1 MKVYRAARVAMAFL
15 GVTFWVFV
23 WSQAVQAQV
32 KLEHKFPEGERLTY
46 KTTYKTHQTLTLM
59 GMEIESGEDR
69 SMVTSSTTGK
79 RRGDSALPVERKVES
94 LRVDLSLPG
103 GIRASYDTSNPNA
116 KIDVK
121 GLAFLDDV
129 FKLEAAVAY
138 TVVLDDHNKVKAI
151 EGTEKLK
158 EKVEKLDPRSQEMV
172 RNEFEADTFK
182 RSFEQDLQILPDILA
197 RAGEPWER
205 TQIVETDNGQAIS
218 FRKKFE
224 YLGTQQKGD
233 KKLDKIGSKVL
244 EVKYTTDPNS
254 NLDLK
259 VVKSELKAESS
270 EGTIL
275 FDREA
280 GHMVSIKEKV
290 RIKGNITLSAK
301 GMDVPATLDVNIE
314 TNVELQPAA
323 K

>member
-1 MKVYRAARVAMAFL
+1 MTIYRAGKVPKAFL
-15 GVTFWVFV
+15 GVGCLVLM
-23 WSQAVQAQV
+23 WSQTAQAQV
-32 KLEHKFPEGERLTY
+32 KLEHKFPEGKKLAY
-46 KTTYKTHQTLTLM
+46 KTTYNTHQTLTLM
-59 GMEIESGEDR
+59 GMEIESSEDR
-69 SMVTSSTTGK
+69 SIVTSIRTGK
-79 RRGDSALPVERKVES
+79 RRGDLALPVERKVES

-129 FKLEAAVAY
+129 FKLEAAIAY

-158 EKVEKLDPRSQEMV
+158 EMVEKLDPKSQAMV
-172 RNEFEADTFK
+172 RNEFEANTFK
-182 RSFEQDLQILPDILA
+182 RSFEQDLQILPDVLA
-197 RAGEPWER
+197 RPGEPWER
-205 TQIVETDNGQAIS
+205 TQVVETDNGQAMS

-224 YLGTQQKGD
+224 YLGTLQKGD
-233 KKLDKIGSKVL
+233 KLLDKIGSKVL
-244 EVKYTTDPNS
+244 EVKYTTDANS

-259 VVKSELKAESS
+259 IVKSELKAESS

-280 GHMVSIKEKV
+280 GHLVSSTEKV
-290 RIKGNITLSAK
+290 RIKGKITLSAK
-301 GMDVPATLDVNIE
+301 GMDVPADLDVNIE
-314 TNVELQPAA
+314 TNVELQS
-323 K
+323 KVN

>member
-1 MKVYRAARVAMAFL
+1 MKVYRAGKVAMAFL
-15 GVTFWVFV
+15 GVAYLALV
-23 WSQAVQAQV
+23 WSQAAQAQV
-32 KLEHKFPEGERLTY
+32 KLEHKFPEGKKLTY
-46 KTTYKTHQTLTLM
+46 KTTAKKHQTLTLM

-69 SMVTSSTTGK
+69 SMVTSITTGK

-103 GIRASYDTSNPNA
+103 GIKGSYDTTDPKA
-116 KIDVK
+116 KIDIP
-121 GLAFLDDV
+121 GLAFLDDL
-129 FKLEAAVAY
+129 FKLEGEVAY

-158 EKVEKLDPRSQEMV
+158 EKIEKLDPKSQAMV

-182 RSFEQDLQILPDILA
+182 RSFEQELQILPDVLA
-197 RAGEPWER
+197 RPGEPWER
-205 TQIVETDNGQAIS
+205 TQIFEGDDGQTIS

-224 YLGTQQKGD
+224 YLGTAQKGD
-233 KKLDKIGSKVL
+233 KMLDKISSKVL
-244 EVKYTTDPNS
+244 EVKCSTDPNS

-259 VVKSELKAESS
+259 IVKSDLKAESS

-280 GHMVSIKEKV
+280 GHVVSNKEKV
-290 RIKGNITLSAK
+290 RIKGNITFSAK
-301 GMDVPATLDVNIE
+301 GMDVPAALDMKIE
-314 TNVELQPAA
+314 TNVELQPTA

>member
-1 MKVYRAARVAMAFL
+1 MSSRLIRSREASNRIFRFYPTSWPGPVSLGSEPRLSRPTTVRQSASAR
-15 GVTFWVFV
+15 
-23 WSQAVQAQV
+23 
-32 KLEHKFPEGERLTY
+32 
-46 KTTYKTHQTLTLM
+46 
-59 GMEIESGEDR
+59 
-69 SMVTSSTTGK
+69 
-79 RRGDSALPVERKVES
+79 
-94 LRVDLSLPG
+94 
-103 GIRASYDTSNPNA
+103 
-116 KIDVK
+116 
-121 GLAFLDDV
+121 
-129 FKLEAAVAY
+129 
-138 TVVLDDHNKVKAI
+138 
-151 EGTEKLK
+151 
-158 EKVEKLDPRSQEMV
+158 
-172 RNEFEADTFK
+172 
-182 RSFEQDLQILPDILA
+182 
-197 RAGEPWER
+197 
-205 TQIVETDNGQAIS
+205 
-218 FRKKFE
+218 KFE